1 MVVVGC
7 SYFWG
12 VVADKKGRKPV
23 IVWSGILTSIFVL
36 AFGFSVNLPM
46 AAITRFL
53 VGFFNGKCCNNDVV
67 GRAKRAP
74 HWAAQLRFRVIYV
87 SLSKKNIM
95 YCMPKC
101 MGGITWPNTC
111 MLRVLARKKLKR
123 GWFEIKGYLWVF

>member
-74 HWAAQLRFRVIYV
+74 HWAVQLRFRVIYV
-87 SLSKKNIM
+87 GLSTKIL
-95 YCMPKC
+95 CMPKC
-101 MGGITWPNTC
+101 MGGITWPKH
-111 MLRVLARKKLKR
+111 MHAQGFSLKK
-123 GWFEIKGYLWVF
+123 IKEGVV